1 MKKTPHRTDAREVC
15 RSHRSKIILL
25 ALAAALPA
33 PVFGLGFLIPNQD
46 AAAIGR
52 GNAFAAT
59 ADDPAAIY
67 YNPAGISQLRG
78 SDIQIGALN
87 YLGIDVEYD
96 SPAGNH
102 SESKFE
108 VLTVPQIYYTFSPTN
123 LPFSFGLGVYSPFG
137 LAVKWPNNGPLR
149 SLAIDSKLQY
159 ITINPVVSWQA
170 TKTLSLAAGPTL
182 NYAKIQF
189 NRGLTSGID
198 TFNFKGDDWDYGLT
212 AGLLWQP
219 VKEWSFGASYRL
231 AQQMDFNGN
240 STYAGAPAGPVAIAN
255 TTAGVPFPEMIS
267 GGISYRPNEQW
278 NLEVDVDY
286 IDWTIGTV
294 TLAGTKNIFGFNL
307 PLTLNWHESWQYKFG
322 VTRQLGDGWFVSA
335 GYFYSSETTSAGNFT
350 PAVPDSDLHIGSLG
364 VGRNGEH
371 WHWALAAQ
379 IIAGESRNIPATA
392 GTANP
397 FTGASAA
404 GSSQIFVPAVTFSV
418 GYRF

>member
-1 MKKTPHRTDAREVC
+1 MKKTPHRTDAREVN
-15 RSHRSKIILL
+15 RGHRSKIILL
-25 ALAAALPA
+25 VLAAALPA

-87 YLGIDVEYD
+87 YLGIDVQYD

-102 SESKFE
+102 VENKFE
-108 VLTVPQIYYTFSPTN
+108 VLTVPQIYYTFSPKDFP
-123 LPFSFGLGVYSPFG
+123 LSFGLGLYSPFG
-137 LAVKWPNNGPLR
+137 LAVKWPNNSPLR
-149 SLAIDSKLQY
+149 TLAVDSKLQY

-170 TKTLSLAAGPTL
+170 TKTLSIAAGPTI

-189 NRGLTSGID
+189 NRGLASAND
-198 TFNFKGDDWDYGLT
+198 FYDFRGDDYDFGLT

-219 VKEWSFGASYRL
+219 VQEWSFGASYRL

-240 STYAGAPAGPVAIAN
+240 SRYQASPAGPVAIAN
-255 TTAGVPFPEMIS
+255 TTAGVPFPQTIS
-267 GGISYRPNEQW
+267 GGISYRPTPKW
-278 NLEVDVDY
+278 NLEFDVDY

-294 TLAGTKNIFGFNL
+294 KLTGTKNIFGFDL
-307 PLTLNWHESWQYKFG
+307 PLALNWHESWQYKFG

-335 GYFYSSETTSAGNFT
+335 GYFFSTETTSSGNYT

-371 WHWALAAQ
+371 FHWALAAQ
-379 IIAGESRNIPATA
+379 LIAGEPRNIPATG

-397 FTGASAA
+397 FTAASAA
-404 GSSQIFVPAVTFSV
+404 GNYQIFVPAVTFSV